1 VSLLGDGCCHDLR
14 MLGRYLRFAS
24 LTTLVSGLVKSAIH
38 QSPEITGQPVPK
50 GEEIASLSYN
60 YVFRVMTP
68 TGTFQ
73 PVALSSIVKHL
84 YLVKEVRLTQQALKT
99 LARKTLPEQS
109 EDDYV

>member
-1 VSLLGDGCCHDLR
+1 
-14 MLGRYLRFAS
+14 M
-24 LTTLVSGLVKSAIH
+24 
-38 QSPEITGQPVPK
+38 
-50 GEEIASLSYN
+50 
-60 YVFRVMTP
+60 VMTP

-109 EDDYV
+109 EDEYV

>member
-1 VSLLGDGCCHDLR
+1 LSVPGVDLSQDRSALGQSIT
-14 MLGRYLRFAS
+14 GR
-24 LTTLVSGLVKSAIH
+24 AIH
-38 QSPEITGQPVPK
+38 QSPDITEQPVPK

-109 EDDYV
+109 EDNYV

>member
-1 VSLLGDGCCHDLR
+1 MVSADSSQTR
-14 MLGRYLRFAS
+14 WK
-24 LTTLVSGLVKSAIH
+24 TAIH
-38 QSPEITGQPVPK
+38 QSPDITGQPVPK

-109 EDDYV
+109 EDNYV

>member
-1 VSLLGDGCCHDLR
+1 MRGI
-14 MLGRYLRFAS
+14 
-24 LTTLVSGLVKSAIH
+24 SGTIDAIH
-38 QSPEITGQPVPK
+38 QSPDITRQPVPK

-60 YVFRVMTP
+60 YVLRVMTP

-73 PVALSSIVKHL
+73 PVALSSI
-84 YLVKEVRLTQQALKT
+84 KEVRLTQQALKT